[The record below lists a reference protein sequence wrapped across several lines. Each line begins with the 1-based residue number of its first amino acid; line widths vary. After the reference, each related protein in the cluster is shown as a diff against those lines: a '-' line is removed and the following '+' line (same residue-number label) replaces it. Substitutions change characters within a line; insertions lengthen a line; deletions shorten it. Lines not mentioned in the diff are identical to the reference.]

1 MIDGYYNNLTHTKGD
16 DGERRVE
23 EFCAKNNCLISRPTN
38 QSFPYDLMVDYMA
51 EYTLKVQVKQVTL
64 LGTGLVNVPLT
75 NRINAGSKRKG
86 IGNSHSYLNTV
97 DVMAV
102 VVTDDNGEAVYDE
115 PFFISCNTLTNDL
128 DVPTTQG
135 TKMFQTDKYVPSST
149 KAPLINQY
157 TWANLINRL
166 KEKDKELENEYSELK
181 DIFNSFTAFLNR
193 KYS

>member
-1 MIDGYYNNLTHTKGD
+1 
-16 DGERRVE
+16 
-23 EFCAKNNCLISRPTN
+23 
-38 QSFPYDLMVDYMA
+38 
-51 EYTLKVQVKQVTL
+51 
-64 LGTGLVNVPLT
+64 
-75 NRINAGSKRKG
+75 
-86 IGNSHSYLNTV
+86 
-97 DVMAV
+97 MAV

-149 KAPLINQY
+149 RSSEAPLINQY